1 MELAPMTDEDLTEFV
16 RSRLI
21 AYAESRTGL
30 GESPEQ
36 AMAHAR
42 GEFESYFPDGRA
54 AGGHRLYHLLDG
66 ERRVGRLWLGPVPG
80 QRSEREWIYYVEVDE
95 SLRGKGYGRAAMEL
109 AEQDA
114 LAHGAAELGLNVF
127 GTNTVARGL
136 YESMGYRPT
145 AITMAKPLGQRA
157 E

>member
-1 MELAPMTDEDLTEFV
+1 MTDEDVREFAEQ
-16 RSRLI
+16 RLSR
-21 AYAESRTGL
+21 YAESRTGL

-42 GEFESYFPDGRA
+42 REFERYFPGGRPGA
-54 AGGHRLYHLLDG
+54 GHRLYHLLDG
-66 ERRVGRLWLGPVPG
+66 ERRVGRLWLGPVPE
-80 QRSEREWIYYVEVDE
+80 QRPGWEWIYFVEVDE
-95 SLRGKGYGRAAMEL
+95 SLRGKGYGRAAMAL

-114 LAHGAAELGLNVF
+114 LAHGAGDLGLNVF

-136 YESMGYRPT
+136 YESMGYRAT